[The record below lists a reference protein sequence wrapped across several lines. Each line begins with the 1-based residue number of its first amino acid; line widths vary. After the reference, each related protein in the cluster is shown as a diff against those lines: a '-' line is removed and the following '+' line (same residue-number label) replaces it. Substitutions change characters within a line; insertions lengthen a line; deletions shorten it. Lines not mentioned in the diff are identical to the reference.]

1 MSDIPMNRRTFLK
14 LGTVTAVGIAGAGVL
29 GCGKKSEYVL
39 EIDPAIYDTPEKV
52 GIPVENLIKKGSTY
66 EGKRPN
72 IIVILCDDMGY
83 GDLGCYGS
91 TSIKTPHL
99 DRMAREGM
107 QFTDFYSSNALCS
120 PSRAGLL
127 TGRYPHRTGVTFP
140 EWPKDDSLVL
150 KISRSLGLLSANIGA
165 MDGIGGKSIIEGL
178 PLSEITLAKA
188 LKVAGYKTAA
198 IGKWHLGDF
207 TKLPQ
212 YHPYKHGFDYFAGF
226 YAANDDLPYA
236 FWRGE
241 KEIVYDIGLAQDPYT
256 GILTQEAVTFIEQSK
271 REPFF
276 LYFAHKDPHQ
286 PNYPSKRFLNSS
298 EGGLYG
304 DTVQEVD
311 WSVGEVLSCLER
323 NNLARDTII
332 LFTSDNGAW
341 FNGSTGGLRGRKGQ
355 SYEGGFRVPML
366 AWWPGRI
373 PAGSVCREPAMN
385 IDFFPTCLALAG
397 LTLPTDRIID
407 GKDISGLLEGKGKQ
421 SPHEALFFFHH
432 NEIEGV
438 RAGEWKYFQRINHD
452 VYPVYTDKD
461 DVLSGWIVNKFY
473 TNTGKDAEGKT
484 QTIPKL
490 GRLPLLYNMKLDPG
504 ENYNVIN
511 KYPDVGQRMYDL
523 MKKWVQAFAQNP
535 RGWIT
540 K

>member
-29 GCGKKSEYVL
+29 GCGKKPEYVL
-39 EIDPAIYDTPEKV
+39 DIDPAIYDTPEKV
-52 GIPVENLIKKGSTY
+52 GIPVEDLIKKVSTY

-72 IIVILCDDMGY
+72 IIVVLCDDLGY

-241 KEIVYDIGLAQDPYT
+241 KEIVHDIGLAQDPYT
-256 GILTQEAVTFIEQSK
+256 GILTQEAVNFIEQSK

-323 NNLARDTII
+323 NNLVRDTII
-332 LFTSDNGAW
+332 IFTSDNGAW

-511 KYPDVGQRMYDL
+511 KYPDVGHRMYDL
-523 MKKWVQAFAQNP
+523 MKQWVQAFAQNP